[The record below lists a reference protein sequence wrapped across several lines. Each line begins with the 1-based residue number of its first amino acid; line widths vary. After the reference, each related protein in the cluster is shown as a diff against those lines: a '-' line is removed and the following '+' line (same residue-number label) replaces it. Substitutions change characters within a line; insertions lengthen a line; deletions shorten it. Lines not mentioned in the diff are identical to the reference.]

1 MVDHYLEKAK
11 EPDFEIDQIRKELE
25 SHGVDDEE
33 IRVITYL
40 VDNEIQTNML
50 NNAGAKAY
58 NSAKLA
64 GFALLLI
71 GLAVFLFTGNI
82 FIGATV
88 STGGGGLIAYG
99 RNRS

>member
-25 SHGVDDEE
+25 IHGVDDEE

-40 VDNEIQTNML
+40 VDNEIQKNML
-50 NNAGAKAY
+50 NSAATRAY
-58 NSAKLA
+58 NSAKIA
-64 GFALLLI
+64 GFALLII
-71 GLAVFLFTGNI
+71 GLAVFLLTGNI
-82 FIGATV
+82 FIGTAV